1 MPDAEAAGTF
11 AGRRHRLFAPLLLF
25 RPELGTSSWLL
36 QLRWFAVVGQLLTI
50 GVVDHYF
57 GEQLPIRK
65 LLGLVGFTA
74 ATNVAYW
81 IWLRGSTGGQRAVS
95 KETGDFYPAEAEAS
109 PRSDARFEDRLERGF
124 ERGFANGASS
134 RVATGLMIIDL
145 FTLTGMLH
153 FSGGADNPFAF
164 FYFVNLAVGGV
175 ILQPRWAWT
184 LAGLAIVGFAWLLV
198 SYTPIDVLQ
207 VSAPGIGETTRRFG
221 AFVAFSACALVV
233 TYFVTR
239 TAEELTRRERELHA
253 AQEEQARS
261 QQLEGLSTLAAG
273 AAHELATP
281 MSTIAVIAR
290 ELGRQL
296 EAIDVPPSVRD
307 DLKLV
312 NSQLHH
318 CRMILSRMRSAA
330 GDYTAER
337 WDRMTVG
344 ELIDS
349 VLEGIREPHRV
360 EISDSIDAA
369 EDVPLW
375 LPREAVAQAIRNLV
389 HNGLDASPEETVVT
403 LDADVLG
410 DVVRLRIRD
419 SGGGMSEKVLN
430 RIGEPF
436 FTTKEP
442 GRGMGLGLFLTRN
455 VIKRLGGTLV
465 FDSLPGRGTEA
476 TVTLPRGTDMQ
487 SKKIDEVEE

>member
-1 MPDAEAAGTF
+1 MPGSNP
-11 AGRRHRLFAPLLLF
+11 AGRIDRWRQRMFAPLLVF
-25 RPELGTSSWLL
+25 RPELGTSSWLV

-50 GVVDHYF
+50 GVVSYYF
-57 GEQLPIRK
+57 GEQLPIRQ
-65 LLGLVGFTA
+65 LLALVAFTA

-81 IWLRGSTGGQRAVS
+81 LWLRGSSSGQRAASV
-95 KETGDFYPAEAEAS
+95 ETGESQAADS
-109 PRSDARFEDRLERGF
+109 DLRSGSENKFEDSAERGS
-124 ERGFANGASS
+124 ESGFAAGASS
-134 RVATGLMIIDL
+134 QVAAALMIIDL

-184 LAGLAIVGFAWLLV
+184 LAALAIIGFALLLV
-198 SYTPIDVLQ
+198 SYTPIDLLQ
-207 VSAPGIGETTRRFG
+207 VSAPGIGETSRRFG

-239 TAEELTRRERELHA
+239 TAEELTRRERELRA
-253 AQEEQARS
+253 AQEERARS

-281 MSTIAVIAR
+281 MSTIAVISR

-296 EAIDVPPSVRD
+296 EAIDVPPSVRE

-312 NSQLHH
+312 NSQLSH

-360 EISDSIDAA
+360 EISDSIDEA
-369 EDVPLW
+369 EEVPLW

-403 LDADVLG
+403 LDAEVVG
-410 DVVRLRIRD
+410 DQVRLRIRD

-455 VIKRLGGTLV
+455 VIQRLGGSLV
-465 FDSLPGRGTEA
+465 FDSLPGRGTAA
-476 TVTLPRGTDMQ
+476 TVTLPRGTE
-487 SKKIDEVEE
+487 S